1 MASSK
6 FKQREGIK
14 NLFMEFREGMYH
26 TSEKNIIRENVS
38 VNIEEKMYQVGV
50 NEFASWV
57 LLFNKIEEYE
67 FNDEESSNNKDEDSV
82 ETQSNEGSFGHVQET
97 SNELNEEVLNLK
109 SDRVDAVNL
118 EDVTLDANDK
128 LKVD

>member
-1 MASSK
+1 
-6 FKQREGIK
+6 
-14 NLFMEFREGMYH
+14 MYH

-50 NEFASWV
+50 NEIASWV

-67 FNDEESSNNKDEDSV
+67 SNDEEISNNRDGDSV
-82 ETQSNEGSFGHVQET
+82 ETQSNEGSFGHVQE
-97 SNELNEEVLNLK
+97 SGNELNKEVLNLK

-118 EDVTLDANDK
+118 EDVTLVVNDK